1 MALQLCNEEYKRAKS
16 IFASVAVARGCKN
29 YNLLA
34 VVEQGQLEYWRF
46 HQAELCTVPT
56 GENLL
61 LGEAFGAGGVNSAV
75 SRGTDAWQDPA
86 AGGRQLL
93 VHFHNMHK
101 NNEYV
106 QFLRGD
112 AGRKNRKVRSVD
124 LRRGTLTSA
133 TLL

>member
-86 AGGRQLL
+86 AGGETVAGALPQ
-93 VHFHNMHK
+93 HAQKQTSTSSFCEAMP
-101 NNEYV
+101 
-106 QFLRGD
+106 
-112 AGRKNRKVRSVD
+112 AGRTEK
-124 LRRGTLTSA
+124 
-133 TLL
+133 